1 MDTDIIV
8 YIKRDNIYKD
18 IAEDFETR
26 LGTLNNELERP
37 LPKEKYKKGN
47 WINKRSVRWENDDK
61 ICWISNK
68 NLYLINR
75 WRKWRKKSKRYK
87 KICHKK
93 RT

>member
-47 WINKRSVRWENDDK
+47 WINKRSVRWENMTK
-61 ICWISNK
+61 FVGLAAKTYI
-68 NLYLINR
+68 
-75 WRKWRKKSKRYK
+75 
-87 KICHKK
+87 
-93 RT
+93 